1 MADEKRR
8 RRAKR
13 FIALSMVVALA
24 TVLTVFLV
32 NMVLTVQEVRG
43 RHAMEVSAQPATGGA
58 VTQAEPAN
66 NAANPKTNTN
76 STSWG
81 FLAAALSTGIG
92 CIGAGIA
99 VAAVGA
105 AGLGVVGEKP
115 ELFTRA
121 LIFVG
126 LAEGIAIYGLIIA
139 IMILTRI

>member
-1 MADEKRR
+1 MAEHETRR
-8 RRAKR
+8 SRAKKY
-13 FIALSMVVALA
+13 IALSMVVAFA
-24 TVLTVFLV
+24 TVMTVFLV
-32 NMVLTVQEVRG
+32 NMVQTVQEVRG
-43 RHAMEVSAQPATGGA
+43 RHAIAASAQTVAGAADTQAQPAK
-58 VTQAEPAN
+58 
-66 NAANPKTNTN
+66 NATNTD
-76 STSWG
+76 THAASWG

-105 AGLGVVGEKP
+105 AGLGVIGEKP
-115 ELFTRA
+115 ELTARA